1 MSSYTPG
8 DYAAIHKQAFR
19 IAFDFLNEHFPPE
32 HTPEWWEKTAN
43 DVTLIGNMYGEN
55 RAAVR
60 LVGAMFEYLEE
71 VDKERTKDGKTG
83 H

>member
-1 MSSYTPG
+1 MSGHTPEV
-8 DYAAIHKQAFR
+8 YAAIHKQAFR

-55 RAAVR
+55 RAAVH
-60 LVGAMFEYLEE
+60 LVAAMFEYLEE
-71 VDKERTKDGKTG
+71 VDKRRMQDGKT
-83 H
+83 HD